1 MDVNPK
7 ICFVLSHL
15 PQGGAERQ
23 TINLIRQLIQSGYN
37 ITLLLY
43 ASTEIFY
50 REIFDEKI
58 RIIIHESPRTNWV
71 FRNILNGLY
80 LRKTLRQ
87 NDFDILHTLL
97 FHNGF
102 WVRLLAPS
110 KYTGRIVYSI
120 RNDLKDA
127 SGFFLWTE
135 KIFIRRSFV
144 TANSHKVMT
153 QFANYVSKRHKDRI
167 STIYNGFDVTR
178 FLVHTKPSV
187 SGYIIIGTVGR
198 QNKQKNQLQILEAIN
213 LVSRHYP
220 IRFYLIGDVNQDQA
234 DANRHFVESHGMRE
248 IVTILDAQSH
258 IEQYYREFNIF
269 ILSSVYESCP
279 NALFE
284 AMLARCLCIVSNGAN
299 TDSFIRDGINGSVYN
314 GTTAHLTE
322 KLISAVE
329 LVLSNRHQTMIENA
343 QRYAMENFSVDSM
356 ADSYVKIYE
365 MIMSDRR
372 KN

>member
-1 MDVNPK
+1 MD
-7 ICFVLSHL
+7 
-15 PQGGAERQ
+15 AD
-23 TINLIRQLIQSGYN
+23 
-37 ITLLLY
+37 
-43 ASTEIFY
+43 TENEWY
-50 REIFDEKI
+50 
-58 RIIIHESPRTNWV
+58 
-71 FRNILNGLY
+71 
-80 LRKTLRQ
+80 
-87 NDFDILHTLL
+87 
-97 FHNGF
+97 
-102 WVRLLAPS
+102 
-110 KYTGRIVYSI
+110 IV
-120 RNDLKDA
+120 A
-127 SGFFLWTE
+127 
-135 KIFIRRSFV
+135 
-144 TANSHKVMT
+144 
-153 QFANYVSKRHKDRI
+153 
-167 STIYNGFDVTR
+167 
-178 FLVHTKPSV
+178 
-187 SGYIIIGTVGR
+187 
-198 QNKQKNQLQILEAIN
+198 
-213 LVSRHYP
+213 
-220 IRFYLIGDVNQDQA
+220 DVNQDQA

-372 KN
+372 KNWILKIRWSVMFVSFIDKVAWEGKDLNQYHWQVQYLVQEVSWFLFAE